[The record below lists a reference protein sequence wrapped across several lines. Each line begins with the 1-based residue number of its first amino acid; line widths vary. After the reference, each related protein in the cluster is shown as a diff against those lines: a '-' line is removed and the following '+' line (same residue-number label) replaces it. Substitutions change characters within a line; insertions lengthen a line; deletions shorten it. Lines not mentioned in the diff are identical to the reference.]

1 MASPFQ
7 NIDRLF
13 GWLFKRQD
21 QQAEPPSFSPRE
33 QDDGAANIT
42 ATGAMGVYIDL
53 DGSIR
58 SEVELINRYKSME
71 QVSTVDCA
79 VDEIVNEVIVGDDR
93 EGVKIVLDDLQ
104 QPESV
109 KVAIENCF
117 DDVLDLLDFK
127 NNGYTIFKRWYV
139 DGRIYFH
146 VIVDEANK
154 KDGIQELRY
163 IDPRKIR
170 KIRELLKKQVQ
181 TGGNVNNSGDAV
193 VTQVKNEYY
202 VFSDKGFN
210 LGSTRPLTTAY
221 PITGLKIA
229 KDAIVHVTS
238 GLTDAPG
245 TMSLS
250 FLHKAIKPL
259 NMFSTLKDAAV
270 VYRLVRSP
278 TRRVWYIGTGNLVTI
293 KAQQVVKTMM
303 DKYRTRVN
311 YDIGT
316 GEIRDDRRFLTMLED
331 IWIPV
336 KSNGDGTK
344 VENLEGGAN
353 WNQIDDILFFQ
364 KELYI
369 SLHVPVNRIDTSDT
383 MLAPAATTEIS
394 RDEIKF
400 GKFITRLRRRFNKLF
415 LSILEKQLVLKEVM
429 TIEDFNKIK
438 KQIDFQYSK
447 DNPWEEI
454 KDQQVQTMRWQLA
467 ALIAPFV
474 GRWVDDEWVRKNI
487 LKQTDEDI
495 EEIDQRVMENA
506 MNPQFQGMPGQ
517 PPMDPGQAGDQSQG
531 QDQGQDPAAGV
542 MVDPTGTGMPQP
554 PEAKSAGGDKSKGS
568 KKSKKKGNGSFKSV
582 ASLLAKGT

>member
-21 QQAEPPSFSPRE
+21 QQPEPPSFAPRE

-71 QVSTVDCA
+71 QISTVDCA

-93 EGVKIVLDDLQ
+93 QGVKIILDDLK
-104 QPESV
+104 QPENV
-109 KVAIENCF
+109 KMAIEDCF
-117 DDVLDLLDFK
+117 NEVLDLLDFK

-146 VIVDEANK
+146 VIVDETNK

-181 TGGNVNNSGDAV
+181 SGGNVNNSGDAI

-229 KDAIVHVTS
+229 KDAIVHITS
-238 GLTDAPG
+238 GLTDAAG
-245 TMSLS
+245 TMTLS

-278 TRRVWYIGTGNLVTI
+278 TRRVWYIGTGNLGTM

-369 SLHVPVNRIDTSDT
+369 SLHVPVDRIDPSDINVPPT
-383 MLAPAATTEIS
+383 ATEIS
-394 RDEIKF
+394 KDEIKF
-400 GKFITRLRRRFNKLF
+400 GKFITRIRRRFNKLF

-447 DNPWEEI
+447 DNYFEEA
-454 KDQQVQTMRWQLA
+454 KDNQVQTMRWTLA
-467 ALIAPFV
+467 QTVAPFV

-495 EEIDQRVMENA
+495 EEIDQRIMENA
-506 MNPQFQGMPGQ
+506 MNPQYQGMPGQ
-517 PPMDPGQAGDQSQG
+517 PPMDPGQAGDQQG
-531 QDQGQDPAAGV
+531 QDQQDPAAG
-542 MVDPTGTGMPQP
+542 MIVDPTGAGMPEP
-554 PEAKSAGGDKSKGS
+554 PEPNKAAGDKSGGS
-568 KKSKKKGNGSFKSV
+568 KKPKPKKGNGSFKSV
-582 ASLLAKGT
+582 ASLLAKNT